1 MLPIVPIVRSGVG
14 FTASIASENAR
25 VHQEHFCVV
34 IEGARVLQEI
44 KKFVGCFAV
53 ESARILS
60 QCLGLTFVLSW
71 KVYVF
76 CNVRVCTLCCR
87 GKCTYSAMSGF
98 VLCVAVESA
107 RILQCQGLYFV
118 LPWKVHVFCRQCRS
132 LSVSLPRKSVGM
144 AMFVLCVCCYGK
156 CTYSTG
162 NGEVL
167 TFMLPWKVYVYH
179 W

>member
-87 GKCTYSAMSGF
+87 GKCTYSAGN
-98 VLCVAVESA
+98 VEV
-107 RILQCQGLYFV
+107 CQFRCRG
-118 LPWKVHVFCRQCRS
+118 KV
-132 LSVSLPRKSVGM
+132 
-144 AMFVLCVCCYGK
+144 
-156 CTYSTG
+156 
-162 NGEVL
+162 
-167 TFMLPWKVYVYH
+167 
-179 W
+179 